1 MKSFIIAMSIFAV
14 LVISGIV
21 FNFCLNGTSENLL
34 KSCEEI
40 SDDIKKEQMK
50 EAYDKSKE
58 LSEYIDGKK
67 PLLSSILDHSNIDE
81 IEKQISELMGFTEQ
95 NDVTDAVVSVKKL
108 KHMFEHLPEN
118 YGVKF
123 QNIL

>member
-40 SDDIKKEQMK
+40 SDDIKNEQMQ